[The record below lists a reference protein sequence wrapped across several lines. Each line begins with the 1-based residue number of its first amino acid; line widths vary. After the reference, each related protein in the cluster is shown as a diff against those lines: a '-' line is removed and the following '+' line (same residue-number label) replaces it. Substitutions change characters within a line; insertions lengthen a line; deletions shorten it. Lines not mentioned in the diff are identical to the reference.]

1 MVYSSLEDKEKQFN
15 MPIYDYK
22 CPCCPNE
29 EERFS
34 SIAERKSQSCSA
46 CHSIMDIKP
55 SAPRIM
61 GKFKD
66 ERGNEEVPFE
76 DFDLD
81 STMDQQKSLI
91 HKEYE

>member
-1 MVYSSLEDKEKQFN
+1 
-15 MPIYDYK
+15 
-22 CPCCPNE
+22 
-29 EERFS
+29 
-34 SIAERKSQSCSA
+34 
-46 CHSIMDIKP
+46 MDIKP

-81 STMDQQKSLI
+81 STMDQQKNLI